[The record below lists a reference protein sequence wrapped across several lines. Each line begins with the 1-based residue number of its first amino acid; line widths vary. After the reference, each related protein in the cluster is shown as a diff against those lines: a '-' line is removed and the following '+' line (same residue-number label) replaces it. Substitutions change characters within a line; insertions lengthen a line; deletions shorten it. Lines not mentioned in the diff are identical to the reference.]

1 MAPFDEKA
9 PETINSTAP
18 VLSQACEPASG
29 VRRKRGVGAQR
40 QYVKVPGKFALE
52 CIMALFDNIES
63 NLETIA
69 GKVGLPADQ
78 VREIANSVQ
87 ANLTSSDGNPAAALE
102 AAAAQHGVSV
112 DTIHEIL
119 NHGGGLESELGDYV
133 GNLFKP
139 GI

>member
-1 MAPFDEKA
+1 
-9 PETINSTAP
+9 
-18 VLSQACEPASG
+18 
-29 VRRKRGVGAQR
+29 
-40 QYVKVPGKFALE
+40 
-52 CIMALFDNIES
+52 MALFDNIES
-63 NLETIA
+63 NLEGIA

-112 DTIHEIL
+112 ETIQEIL
-119 NHGGGLESELGDYV
+119 NHGGGLESELGDFA
-133 GNLFKP
+133 GNLFKA

>member
-1 MAPFDEKA
+1 
-9 PETINSTAP
+9 
-18 VLSQACEPASG
+18 
-29 VRRKRGVGAQR
+29 
-40 QYVKVPGKFALE
+40 
-52 CIMALFDNIES
+52 MALFDNIEA

-102 AAAAQHGVSV
+102 AAAAQHGISV
-112 DTIHEIL
+112 ERIHEIL
-119 NHGGGLESELGDYV
+119 NYGGGLESELGDFA